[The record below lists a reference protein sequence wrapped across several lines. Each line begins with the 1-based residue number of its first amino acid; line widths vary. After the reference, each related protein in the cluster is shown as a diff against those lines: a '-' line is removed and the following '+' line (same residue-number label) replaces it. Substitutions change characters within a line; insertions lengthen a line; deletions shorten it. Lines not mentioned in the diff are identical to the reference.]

1 MLSLIIIVYSPK
13 MMIGRWYTDE
23 LGLTLYRLTE
33 SESCQDQTTAVK
45 KMATTT
51 VGMHPR
57 QRTVRTVCTLLYMYR
72 AVCVCMYMY
81 MYMYMY
87 STCTCGSNCPFSKV
101 QIRGNFVLC
110 NRVRMNWLRNY
121 AWIYRSQ
128 KHRSHIKQNSLKIR

>member
-1 MLSLIIIVYSPK
+1 
-13 MMIGRWYTDE
+13 MIGRWYTDE

-101 QIRGNFVLC
+101 QIRGSFVLC
-110 NRVRMNWLRNY
+110 NRVRMNNGY
-121 AWIYRSQ
+121 GITHGSTEARS
-128 KHRSHIKQNSLKIR
+128 SAVT